1 MMNLSCQ
8 LHFNQCYYPVVF
20 SYLKT
25 KIMEGFKTIIEP
37 FKTVAKSPFLLNEGF
52 SV

>member
-1 MMNLSCQ
+1 MNLSCQ

-37 FKTVAKSPFLLNEGF
+37 FRIKMVEATKIDNC
-52 SV
+52 